1 MIDKKDIKAIDAFP
15 FKKRGRPSTGSALTA
30 AQRMAKKREADK
42 LVIVT
47 ARYQSDFAVLS
58 TQGLLQAMQ
67 HAVTNKYKS
76 DARKIAAELVKRASM
91 D

>member
-1 MIDKKDIKAIDAFP
+1 MRDKRDDLTVDAFP
-15 FKKRGRPSTGSALTA
+15 VKKRGRPTTGAALTA

-42 LVIVT
+42 LIIAT
-47 ARYQSDFAVLS
+47 ARYQADFAVLS

-67 HAVTNKYKS
+67 HAVTNKYKADS
-76 DARKIAAELVKRASM
+76 RKIAAELVKRASL

>member
-1 MIDKKDIKAIDAFP
+1 MIDKKDSFTIDAFLV
-15 FKKRGRPSTGSALTA
+15 KKRGRPSSGTALTP

-42 LVIVT
+42 LIIVS

-67 HAVTNKYKS
+67 HAVTNKYQA
-76 DARKIAAELVKRASM
+76 DARKIAAELVKRASL